1 MAGETAA
8 IRRLQSG
15 VPLPAAELLETERL
29 LADHVRRHGD
39 SGPVRAALEDVRGR
53 IDRTDARATVAAEAA
68 AARGT
73 TAAAGVAPVG
83 GTVRHEGFGGVR
95 FEGDL
100 RPPAR
105 RSRGRAGV
113 VVLVA
118 AVAAGI
124 LGAVALGQ
132 DEDATAASS
141 SGMNTDAEER
151 DTAVGDSTGAPSGGV
166 IAGAPTSGPLQVSRA
181 AFVGSGRDWP
191 LTVESGVLACEGV
204 SSVVLTADG
213 GGRYA
218 VNGTAETHT
227 SWPSIEALYA
237 DAPGQPGLK
246 VDLGDLIQAGLA
258 LC

>member
-8 IRRLQSG
+8 IRRLQCG

-39 SGPVRAALEDVRGR
+39 SRPVRAALEDVRAR

-68 AARGT
+68 AARVT
-73 TAAAGVAPVG
+73 TAAGVARVG

-95 FEGDL
+95 FDGDL
-100 RPPAR
+100 RPPAGR
-105 RSRGRAGV
+105 ARGRAGAV
-113 VVLVA
+113 LLVA

-124 LGAVALGQ
+124 LGAVVLGQ
-132 DEDATAASS
+132 DDDSSAVSSSSTNTDEDAT
-141 SGMNTDAEER
+141 NTDA
-151 DTAVGDSTGAPSGGV
+151 GDSARVPVGAV
-166 IAGAPTSGPLQVSRA
+166 NAGAPTGEPLQVSRA
-181 AFVGSGRDWP
+181 AFRDSGRDWP
-191 LTVESGVLACEGV
+191 LTVEAGVLSCEGV
-204 SSVVLTADG
+204 SSVVFAADT

-218 VNGTAETHT
+218 LNGTAETHT
-227 SWPSIEALYA
+227 SWPSIEPLWA

-246 VDLGDLIQAGLA
+246 VDLGDLIQAGLT